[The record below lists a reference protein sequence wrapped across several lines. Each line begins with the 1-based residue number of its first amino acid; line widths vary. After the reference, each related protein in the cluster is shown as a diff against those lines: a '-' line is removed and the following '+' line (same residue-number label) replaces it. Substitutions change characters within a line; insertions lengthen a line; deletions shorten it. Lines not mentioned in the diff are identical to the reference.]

1 VQHHF
6 FNGIYVG
13 MNESKRLRAAEIKSP
28 QSIKKK
34 I

>member
-1 VQHHF
+1 
-6 FNGIYVG
+6 